1 MGTVKFTMVVSWTSR
16 LLRVFSDFSFFQ
28 IGSGAYGTPLPG
40 RGGRSSRCLASAF
53 GTQDPGFWDPK
64 SRNGSLRA
72 MRWSG
77 SGGRIWSWWAS
88 HQPTG
93 GQIMKRLT
101 STELFAPPGI
111 RRKDQRARLERA
123 KLVVAAAR
131 ERAVETTQQRAAPSM
146 KRFPTVLQ
154 RRRLAERLSANS

>member
-1 MGTVKFTMVVSWTSR
+1 MVVSWTSR

-40 RGGRSSRCLASAF
+40 RGGRWSRCLASAF

-88 HQPTG
+88 HQPTRG
-93 GQIMKRLT
+93 ADREEVDEHGALCSGNNPAQSPKG
-101 STELFAPPGI
+101 EAG
-111 RRKDQRARLERA
+111 AR
-123 KLVVAAAR
+123 
-131 ERAVETTQQRAAPSM
+131 QSG
-146 KRFPTVLQ
+146 
-154 RRRLAERLSANS
+154 